1 MRLGFIGNV
10 GFNGG
15 RLKTKETEE
24 EPLEQ
29 GKGCGDGEGGGWKG
43 ATMHSTHLTRVLNFS
58 VDS

>member
-29 GKGCGDGEGGGWKG
+29 GKGCGGGGG
-43 ATMHSTHLTRVLNFS
+43 EVSGRGQQCTQPIGQGC
-58 VDS
+58 